1 MRKQYSLTKEH
12 ACALFGKT
20 RQGYDKVHKVQV
32 DRAYREK
39 KVLNSVN
46 EIRDIDPG
54 IGGYKLWLM
63 AHDMFDEEWV
73 PGRDS
78 FYAILRQRDLV
89 LPKPKP
95 RTTTNSN
102 HRYHKYKNLIKDFK
116 PKMSNE
122 LWVSDITYID
132 LDGDCCYLHLVTDA
146 YSHKIVGWCLAESLA
161 AMFTLEAL
169 RIAIKQAGKDD
180 LTGLIHHS
188 GRGTQYCCNAYV
200 ELLYRHNI
208 TISMTEDY
216 KPTDNG
222 IAERVNGIIKT
233 ELIYKVRQFKNIKEA
248 KAKIKEFIE
257 FYNERRP
264 HMSIGYQTPSEVHKQ
279 SGPQKKYWKKKVY
292 SSKTNT
298 FASPDG

>member
-1 MRKQYSLTKEH
+1 MN
-12 ACALFGKT
+12 
-20 RQGYDKVHKVQV
+20 
-32 DRAYREK
+32 RAYRTN
-39 KVLNSVN
+39 KVLSAVN

-63 AHDMFDEEWV
+63 VRDMFDEEWV

-78 FYAILRQRDLV
+78 FYAILRQNDLV

-102 HRYHKYKNLIKDFK
+102 HRYHKYKNLIKDFA
-116 PKMSNE
+116 PMASNE

-132 LDGDCCYLHLVTDA
+132 LDVDCCYLHLVTDA

-169 RIAIKQAGKDD
+169 KMAIKQAGKDD
-180 LTGLIHHS
+180 LSGLIHHS
-188 GRGTQYCCNAYV
+188 DRGAQYCCNAYV
-200 ELLYRHNI
+200 ELLCSHNI
-208 TISMTEDY
+208 AISMTEDY

-233 ELIYKVRQFKNIKEA
+233 ELVYKIRQFKNIKDA
-248 KAKIKEFIE
+248 KVKIKVFID

-264 HMSIGYQTPSEVHKQ
+264 HMSIGYQTPSEVQ
-279 SGPQKKYWKKKVY
+279 NQRGPQKKCWKKKEY
-292 SSKTNT
+292 SSKNNT